1 MLSATCVSIGKQSD
15 PGDKRHQ
22 KEIKADKF
30 IPKPNTKQ
38 KDQQKTQSKH
48 IGTETKDQTEKSTM
62 ENRSIPSEK
71 KKTEGKKAAAKQS
84 RKQKGA
90 KGQNKFTC
98 CLEYFAW
105 TVRCI
110 GDHTAQLT
118 TSRVIRSTFL
128 HRMAGYFLCF
138 FPWVGLW
145 DYV

>member
-71 KKTEGKKAAAKQS
+71 KNRRKKSGSKAKQET
-84 RKQKGA
+84 KG
-90 KGQNKFTC
+90 GEGT
-98 CLEYFAW
+98 E
-105 TVRCI
+105 
-110 GDHTAQLT
+110 
-118 TSRVIRSTFL
+118 
-128 HRMAGYFLCF
+128 
-138 FPWVGLW
+138 
-145 DYV
+145 